1 MRLAARLLIVVALLF
16 AQAAGLAHEID
27 HGGASLSPGADGDAG
42 KPKGSPLCDFHTALG
57 TVLGALDCAA
67 QAVELAIER
76 QASFA
81 AADLRPAQPSFLPAR
96 SRGPPALR

>member
-1 MRLAARLLIVVALLF
+1 VRLAARLLVVVALLF

-27 HGGASLSPGADGDAG
+27 HAGAALAAGSDGDAG
-42 KPKGSPLCDFHTALG
+42 RPKGSPLCDFHTALG

-67 QAVELAIER
+67 QAIELASER

-81 AADLRPAQPSFLPAR
+81 ASDLRPAQPSFLPAR